1 MIKHLL
7 SKIGLQNKVE
17 SILTDFEVGIMAAVN
32 NSLPKVEI
40 RGCRF
45 HYDRLYGDML
55 SMNLEKL

>member
-1 MIKHLL
+1 M
-7 SKIGLQNKVE
+7 IGLQNKVE